1 MRRSLALLASS
12 ALALAAL
19 TACNNNNDAPPAA
32 APAASGQVEQLGVV
46 DTKTGSGAEA
56 KPGMTVQVLYTGWL
70 YDEHAPDK
78 RGAKFDSTD
87 DHGGTP
93 FSFALGQGQVI
104 KGWDQGV
111 AGMHVGG
118 ERVEVAG
125 APGLRAV
132 AAGVQFGIV
141 VVQPHALPGDH
152 AAQLQLQARFAR
164 QPRLGRAQL
173 LEQGAADPAGADQ
186 AHGQRALAARV
197 GQRHEAR
204 QREGFLGYCIGWCA
218 DVHGE
223 LSGGGPASSGV
234 SVCTGPPRRGGPLRV

>member
-118 ERVEVAG
+118 ERT
-125 APGLRAV
+125 
-132 AAGVQFGIV
+132 
-141 VVQPHALPGDH
+141 
-152 AAQLQLQARFAR
+152 
-164 QPRLGRAQL
+164 L
-173 LEQGAADPAGADQ
+173 LIPA
-186 AHGQRALAARV
+186 
-197 GQRHEAR
+197 E
-204 QREGFLGYCIGWCA
+204 LGYGARGAGGVIPPNASLGF
-218 DVHGE
+218 DVK
-223 LSGGGPASSGV
+223 LVGV
-234 SVCTGPPRRGGPLRV
+234 TP